1 MRKSKEIVF
10 WVVFGLMV
18 LVTVLPLIYWG
29 FHPEMTEMQVFL
41 KFWWVYLFTILLY
54 IPLKKSL

>member
-1 MRKSKEIVF
+1 MKKREEILT
-10 WVVFGLMV
+10 WVIYGIVVIAMLVPMV
-18 LVTVLPLIYWG
+18 YWG

-41 KFWWVYLFTILLY
+41 KFWWIYLFTILLY